1 MSENF
6 KISEIARLFGISSDT
21 LRFYEKK
28 GLLKPSVNELNHY
41 RSYELT
47 DINLLIDILFY
58 RRLDLSLQDIHT
70 ILYQGDLDQ
79 LQQTLTIKEAEIK
92 AQIEEQKL
100 ILKKLAL
107 TAQNVDEIKAAM
119 GDVKIQPMQLIT
131 CCLEVKMRWR
141 LIARASGYLLQIFL
155 MSVSWSV
162 FIISKMI

>member
-100 ILKKLAL
+100 I
-107 TAQNVDEIKAAM
+107 
-119 GDVKIQPMQLIT
+119 
-131 CCLEVKMRWR
+131 
-141 LIARASGYLLQIFL
+141 FL
-155 MSVSWSV
+155 D
-162 FIISKMI
+162 